1 MVCLNNK
8 KPVLIEKKDNK
19 KPVLIEKKADV
30 ALSEKNFF
38 TGMVCLNN
46 KKPVLIEKKADVAS
60 LFSDENARD
69 V

>member
-30 ALSEKNFF
+30 ALSEKKFFF
-38 TGMVCLNN
+38 TGTVCLNN
-46 KKPVLIEKKADVAS
+46 KKACFYLKKGRCRQSFV
-60 LFSDENARD
+60 N
-69 V
+69 

>member
-38 TGMVCLNN
+38 YG
-46 KKPVLIEKKADVAS
+46 DG
-60 LFSDENARD
+60 LFKQ
-69 V
+69 

>member
-30 ALSEKNFF
+30 ALSEKKFF
-38 TGMVCLNN
+38 LWG
-46 KKPVLIEKKADVAS
+46 
-60 LFSDENARD
+60 
-69 V
+69 